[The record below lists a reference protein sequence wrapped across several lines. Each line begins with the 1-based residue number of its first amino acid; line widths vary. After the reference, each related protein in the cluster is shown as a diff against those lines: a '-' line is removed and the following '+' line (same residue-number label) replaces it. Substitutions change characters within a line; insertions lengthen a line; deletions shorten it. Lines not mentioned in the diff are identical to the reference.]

1 LITLP
6 RALARRLTSLC
17 SKTFRLPREL
27 LKRQAVRFLVD
38 AQGLTVESATATHAV
53 RFRDPAYRGLPQS
66 WEAPLEAIQFLAKSA
81 AKEGEF
87 SLQGEAE
94 VRLRLLEKTIPREE
108 GFSTPDVVLETPA
121 SPKNGILLPP
131 NARQTLIAAFETAEQ
146 GESGRYAL
154 QHVQLQGD
162 KLALVATDG
171 RQLLI
176 QGGFDWPFKEDLLLG
191 NYTKLFKSKEFPE
204 GPLQFAK
211 TERQFVFRG
220 GNWEFFLPIE
230 ESQRYPKVEDVLPA
244 ASEAVAHLEIS
255 RGDAMYLREVLPH
268 LPSDEFDYERPV
280 TIELNGKIGI
290 RSRSMKIPHGIEVVL
305 RNSAWRGTELQCVMK
320 RAYLQ
325 RALELGLK
333 QFQFFSTG
341 CAPVVV
347 REGERTYCWATY
359 HPDSIVKATSQT
371 ELRESPLEVKSV
383 TNKSPHSQEKNSH
396 AAAHASGA
404 SSAKDGSRRIDQR
417 KLRNA
422 GRTSRRTALW
432 RWSDAAKAG

>member
-1 LITLP
+1 VITLP

-38 AQGLTVESATATHAV
+38 AQGLTIESATATHAL
-53 RFRDPAYRGLPQS
+53 RYLHTAYRGLPQT
-66 WEAPLEAIQFLAKSA
+66 WEVPFQALQCLAKSA
-81 AKEGEF
+81 ASSGEF
-87 SLQGEAE
+87 TVQGEAE

-121 SPKNGILLPP
+121 SPKNGMLLPP

-154 QHVQLQGD
+154 HHVQLQGG
-162 KLALVATDG
+162 KSALAATDG

-176 QGGFDWPFKEDLLLG
+176 QRGFQWPFKEDLLLA
-191 NYTKLFKSKEFPE
+191 NYGKLFKSKEFPE
-204 GPLQFAK
+204 EPIEFAK
-211 TERQFVFRG
+211 TERQFVVRAG
-220 GNWEFFLPIE
+220 SWEFFLPIE

-244 ASEAVAHLEIS
+244 PSEAVAHLEIS
-255 RGDAMYLREVLPH
+255 RGDAVYLREVLPH

-359 HPDSIVKATSQT
+359 HLDSVVKATSQT
-371 ELRESPLEVKSV
+371 ELRESPLEVRSV
-383 TNKSPHSQEKNSH
+383 PRKSPHSQEKSPH
-396 AAAHASGA
+396 AAVHASGA
-404 SSAKDGSRRIDQR
+404 SSAKAASRRIDQR
-417 KLRNA
+417 KLRNG
-422 GRTSRRTALW
+422 GRTSRRTAIW